1 MLDDTNNK
9 TQDATAL
16 KPKASSNDQSCEPN
30 NQTNINNQIK
40 DSPRSSQTSEY
51 TGESILH
58 LKGLDPV
65 RKTPGMYIKDTGFE
79 GLHQMVNEIVENSID
94 EVTAGYANYI
104 KVTLHQNGSVEVED
118 NGRGIPVDNA
128 QGTNIPAVQA
138 IFTDLNCGGKFN
150 NKSYATS
157 GGLHGVGSSVVN
169 ALSEYLEVWVKRNGH
184 IYYIKFING
193 DKEIT
198 PMKIVG
204 DCEGTGTRI
213 IFKPDHN
220 YMEDV
225 PFSHDRI
232 SARLKQLAFLNKGL
246 KITFID
252 ENPKPKQ
259 TFKDASLEEFQG
271 GQENDANEPAAISP
285 SEISDTNNVVGDAK
299 MYLDRIAQLN
309 AKDAWPVEEWQFNGG
324 IKEYVGDLIR
334 NENPIGQVI
343 YINEKVED
351 NYDRK
356 SQDKENN
363 VIVELAFA
371 YCEEEKHASIFTFCN
386 NIFTSD
392 GGTHLDGFKDALKA
406 TLRHYNDEH
415 HVYKNDKDGL
425 KLNNDDVISG
435 LSAILSLKASDPM
448 FDSQA
453 KRKVSNPGFRRIVN
467 EIVSE
472 KFEKYLV
479 ENPELAKRIVDKVYS
494 NAMARKKAEDAF
506 NAAKR
511 KSVLGNNSLP
521 GKLADCS
528 TSDTSISEL
537 YLVEGDSAGGSAKL
551 GRDREYQ
558 AILPLRGKIMNV
570 EKSNDESAYNS
581 EVIQNMIIAIGTG
594 VKEQF
599 DLTKLRYDKII
610 IMTDAD
616 VDGAHIQILL
626 LTFFYNY
633 MRPLIENGHIY
644 VAQPPLYKA
653 SWGKNNKYFYKDEEL
668 DAWKNTV
675 GKNAHYSIQRYK
687 GLGEMNPE
695 QLWETTMDPEQRMMK
710 KISIVDAMKA
720 EADFKLLMGEDVQPR
735 RDYIIENATFVK
747 NIDA

>member
-1 MLDDTNNK
+1 MLDDMKNK
-9 TQDATAL
+9 QDARDVGITNQ
-16 KPKASSNDQSCEPN
+16 SQNQSCEPE
-30 NQTNINNQIK
+30 NQENTNQSKGIDTNAN
-40 DSPRSSQTSEY
+40 SSSEY

-94 EVTAGYANYI
+94 EVTAGFATYI
-104 KVTLHQNGSVEVED
+104 KVVLHKDGSVEVED

-169 ALSEYLEVWVKRNGH
+169 ALSEYLEVWVKRNGRV
-184 IYYIKFING
+184 YYIKFING

-198 PMKIVG
+198 PLKIVG
-204 DCEGTGTRI
+204 ESEGTGTKI

-220 YMEDV
+220 YMENI

-232 SARLKQLAFLNKGL
+232 SSRLKQLAFLNKGL

-252 ENPKPKQ
+252 ENPKLRQ
-259 TFKDASLEEFQG
+259 TFKDAADEEFQSHQVG
-271 GQENDANEPAAISP
+271 ENDELEVSTNEDNQIASSNESKINNDQENKNS
-285 SEISDTNNVVGDAK
+285 SNS
-299 MYLDRIAQLN
+299 
-309 AKDAWPVEEWQFNGG
+309 WPIEEWQFNGG
-324 IKEYVGDLIR
+324 IKEYVGNLIQ
-334 NENPIGQVI
+334 NESPIGPVI

-356 SQDKENN
+356 SQDKENK
-363 VIVELAFA
+363 VIVELAFD

-392 GGTHLDGFKDALKA
+392 GGTHLDGFKDALKW
-406 TLRHYNDEH
+406 TLKHYNEEH
-415 HVYKNDKDGL
+415 HVYKNEKEGL
-425 KLNNDDVISG
+425 KLNNDDVVSG

-453 KRKVSNPGFRRIVN
+453 KRKVSNPGFRKIVN
-467 EIVSE
+467 EIVSI
-472 KFEKYLV
+472 KFGKYLD
-479 ENPELAKRIVDKVYS
+479 ENPEIAKKIVEKVYS

-570 EKSNDESAYNS
+570 EKSNDESAFNS

-633 MRPLIENGHIY
+633 MRPLIENGHVY

-668 DAWKNTV
+668 DNWKNTI

-710 KISIVDAMKA
+710 KISIVDAIKA
-720 EADFKLLMGEDVQPR
+720 DEDFNLLMGEDVQPR
-735 RDYIIENATFVK
+735 RNYIIENATFVK

>member
-1 MLDDTNNK
+1 MLNDKNDK
-9 TQDATAL
+9 QDACDPST
-16 KPKASSNDQSCEPN
+16 KDASKDQSCNPN
-30 NQTNINNQIK
+30 NQENLTEK
-40 DSPRSSQTSEY
+40 EPDSSSVPTSSDY

-94 EVTAGYANYI
+94 EVTAGFATYI
-104 KVTLHQNGSVEVED
+104 KVILHKDGSVEVED

-184 IYYIKFING
+184 IYNIKFING

-198 PMKIVG
+198 PLKIVG

-220 YMEDV
+220 YMENV

-232 SARLKQLAFLNKGL
+232 SSRLRQLAFLNKGL
-246 KITFID
+246 KITFLD

-259 TFKDASLEEFQG
+259 AFKDAADDEFQVHQDSNSDNSNSTVNVDELEENSQ
-271 GQENDANEPAAISP
+271 A
-285 SEISDTNNVVGDAK
+285 TGDAQI
-299 MYLDRIAQLN
+299 YLNRLAELN
-309 AKDAWPVEEWQFNGG
+309 AKDVWPVEEWQFNGG
-324 IKEYVGDLIR
+324 IKEYVGNLIQS
-334 NENPIGQVI
+334 ENPIGPVI

-363 VIVELAFA
+363 VIVEVAFD

-392 GGTHLDGFKDALKA
+392 GGTHLDGFKDALKW
-406 TLRHYNDEH
+406 TLKHYNEEH
-415 HVYKNDKDGL
+415 RVYKNEKDGL
-425 KLNNDDVISG
+425 KLNNDDVVSG

-453 KRKVSNPGFRRIVN
+453 KRKVSNPGFRKIVN

-472 KFEKYLV
+472 KFGKYLD
-479 ENPELAKRIVDKVYS
+479 ENPEIAKKIVEKVYS

-528 TSDTSISEL
+528 TNDTSISEL

-570 EKSNDESAYNS
+570 EKTNDASAYNS

-594 VKEQF
+594 VKDQF

-633 MRPLIENGHIY
+633 MLPLIENGHIY

-668 DAWKNTV
+668 DAWKNNV
-675 GKNAHYSIQRYK
+675 GKNVHYSIQRYK

-710 KISIVDAMKA
+710 KISIVDAEKA
-720 EADFKLLMGEDVQPR
+720 NRDFKLLMGEDVQPR
-735 RDYIIENATFVK
+735 RDYIIQNATFVK

>member
-1 MLDDTNNK
+1 MLNDKNDK
-9 TQDATAL
+9 QDACDPST
-16 KPKASSNDQSCEPN
+16 KDASKDQSCNPN
-30 NQTNINNQIK
+30 NQENLTEK
-40 DSPRSSQTSEY
+40 EPDSSSVPTSSDY

-65 RKTPGMYIKDTGFE
+65 RKTPGMYIKDTGYE

-94 EVTAGYANYI
+94 EVTAGFATYI
-104 KVTLHQNGSVEVED
+104 KVILHKDGSVEVED

-184 IYYIKFING
+184 IYNIKFING

-198 PMKIVG
+198 PLKIVG

-220 YMEDV
+220 YMENV

-232 SARLKQLAFLNKGL
+232 SSRLRQLAFLNKGL

-252 ENPKPKQ
+252 ENSKPKQ
-259 TFKDASLEEFQG
+259 AFKDAADDEFQVHQDSNSDNSNSTVNADELEENSQ
-271 GQENDANEPAAISP
+271 A
-285 SEISDTNNVVGDAK
+285 TGDAQI
-299 MYLDRIAQLN
+299 YLNRLAELN
-309 AKDAWPVEEWQFNGG
+309 AKDVWPVEEWQFNGG
-324 IKEYVGDLIR
+324 IKEYVGNLIQ
-334 NENPIGQVI
+334 NENPIGAVI

-363 VIVELAFA
+363 VIVEVAFD

-392 GGTHLDGFKDALKA
+392 GGTHLDGFKDALKW
-406 TLRHYNDEH
+406 TLKHYNEEH
-415 HVYKNDKDGL
+415 RVYKNEKDGL
-425 KLNNDDVISG
+425 KLNNDDVVSG

-453 KRKVSNPGFRRIVN
+453 KRKVSNPGFRKIVN

-472 KFEKYLV
+472 KFGKYLD
-479 ENPELAKRIVDKVYS
+479 ENPEIAKKIVEKVYS

-570 EKSNDESAYNS
+570 EKTNDASAYNS

-594 VKEQF
+594 VKDQF

-633 MRPLIENGHIY
+633 MLPLIENGHIY

-675 GKNAHYSIQRYK
+675 GKNVHYSIQRYK

-710 KISIVDAMKA
+710 KISIVDAEKA
-720 EADFKLLMGEDVQPR
+720 NRDFKLLMGEDVQPR
-735 RDYIIENATFVK
+735 RDYIIQNATFVK

>member
-1 MLDDTNNK
+1 MLEDQKNN
-9 TQDATAL
+9 TQDALTNQG
-16 KPKASSNDQSCEPN
+16 KKSCSDDKQQNAN
-30 NQTNINNQIK
+30 NQTI
-40 DSPRSSQTSEY
+40 DSTSLNSASEY

-94 EVTAGYANYI
+94 EVTAGYATYI
-104 KVTLHQNGSVEVED
+104 KVTLHRDGSVEVED
-118 NGRGIPVDNA
+118 DGRGIPVDNA
-128 QGTNIPAVQA
+128 QGTDIPAVQA

-184 IYYIKFING
+184 IYYIKFVNG

-198 PMKIVG
+198 PLKIVG

-220 YMEDV
+220 YMENV

-259 TFKDASLEEFQG
+259 TFKDASSQEFQNS
-271 GQENDANEPAAISP
+271 QDDSDNSEPVMLNSDDNSNAI
-285 SEISDTNNVVGDAK
+285 GDAK
-299 MYLDRIAQLN
+299 IYLDRIAQVS
-309 AKDAWPVEEWQFNGG
+309 AIEAWPIEEWQFNGG
-324 IKEYVGDLIR
+324 IQEYVGDLIR
-334 NENPIGQVI
+334 NESPIGPVI

-356 SQDKENN
+356 SKDKENN

-406 TLRHYNDEH
+406 TLRHYNEEH
-415 HVYKNDKDGL
+415 HVYKNDKEGL

-467 EIVSE
+467 EVVSE

-479 ENPELAKRIVDKVYS
+479 ENPELAKKIVEKVYS
-494 NAMARKKAEDAF
+494 NALARKKAEDAF

-528 TSDTSISEL
+528 TTDTSISEL

-570 EKSNDESAYNS
+570 EKANDENAYNS

-594 VKEQF
+594 VKDQF

-668 DAWKNTV
+668 DTWKNSI
-675 GKNAHYSIQRYK
+675 GKNVHYSIQRYK

-720 EADFKLLMGEDVQPR
+720 DADFELLMGEDVQPR
-735 RDYIIENATFVK
+735 RNYIIENATFVK

>member
-1 MLDDTNNK
+1 MLNDKNDK
-9 TQDATAL
+9 QDACDPST
-16 KPKASSNDQSCEPN
+16 KDASKDQSCNPN
-30 NQTNINNQIK
+30 NQENLTEK
-40 DSPRSSQTSEY
+40 EPDSSSVPTSSDY

-94 EVTAGYANYI
+94 EVTAGFATYI
-104 KVTLHQNGSVEVED
+104 KVILHKDGSVEVED

-184 IYYIKFING
+184 IYNIKFING

-198 PMKIVG
+198 PLKIVG

-220 YMEDV
+220 YMENV

-232 SARLKQLAFLNKGL
+232 SSRLRQLAFLNKGL

-259 TFKDASLEEFQG
+259 AFKDAADDEFQVHQDNNSDSLNSTVNVDKLEENSQ
-271 GQENDANEPAAISP
+271 AA
-285 SEISDTNNVVGDAK
+285 GDAQI
-299 MYLDRIAQLN
+299 YLNRLTELN
-309 AKDAWPVEEWQFNGG
+309 AKDVWPVEEWQFNGG
-324 IKEYVGDLIR
+324 IKEYVGNLIQS
-334 NENPIGQVI
+334 ENPIGPVI

-363 VIVELAFA
+363 VIVEVAFD

-392 GGTHLDGFKDALKA
+392 GGTHLDGFKDALKW
-406 TLRHYNDEH
+406 TLKHYNEEH
-415 HVYKNDKDGL
+415 RVYKNEKDGL
-425 KLNNDDVISG
+425 KLNNDDVVSG

-453 KRKVSNPGFRRIVN
+453 KRKVSNPGFRKIVN

-472 KFEKYLV
+472 KFGKYLD
-479 ENPELAKRIVDKVYS
+479 ENPEIAKKIVEKVYS

-570 EKSNDESAYNS
+570 EKTNDASAYNS

-594 VKEQF
+594 VKDQF

-633 MRPLIENGHIY
+633 MLPLIENGHIY

-668 DAWKNTV
+668 DAWKNNV
-675 GKNAHYSIQRYK
+675 GKNVHYSIQRYK

-710 KISIVDAMKA
+710 KISIVDAEKA
-720 EADFKLLMGEDVQPR
+720 NRDFKLLMGEDVQPR
-735 RDYIIENATFVK
+735 RDYIIQNATFVK

>member
-1 MLDDTNNK
+1 MLEDQKNNK
-9 TQDATAL
+9 QDAL
-16 KPKASSNDQSCEPN
+16 SNQSTKSHAKNKQENAN
-30 NQTNINNQIK
+30 NQVI
-40 DSPRSSQTSEY
+40 DSSSSAPANEY

-94 EVTAGYANYI
+94 EVTAGYATYI
-104 KVTLHQNGSVEVED
+104 KVTLHKDGSVEVED

-128 QGTNIPAVQA
+128 QGTNIPAIQA

-169 ALSEYLEVWVKRNGH
+169 ALSEYLEAWVKRNGH

-198 PMKIVG
+198 PLKIVG

-220 YMEDV
+220 YMENV

-252 ENPKPKQ
+252 ENHKPKQ
-259 TFKDASLEEFQG
+259 GFKDASSEEFQN
-271 GQENDANEPAAISP
+271 GQDGNNDEPVLP
-285 SEISDTNNVVGDAK
+285 NSDDNSNATGDAK
-299 MYLDRIAQLN
+299 IYLDRISQLN
-309 AKDAWPVEEWQFNGG
+309 ANEAWPVEEWQFNGG
-324 IKEYVGDLIR
+324 IQEYVGDLIR
-334 NENPIGQVI
+334 NESPIGFVI

-356 SQDKENN
+356 SKDKENN

-406 TLRHYNDEH
+406 TLRHYNEEH
-415 HVYKNDKDGL
+415 HVYKNDKEGL
-425 KLNNDDVISG
+425 KLNNDDVVSG

-467 EIVSE
+467 EVVSE

-479 ENPELAKRIVDKVYS
+479 ENPELAKKIVEKVYS
-494 NAMARKKAEDAF
+494 NALARKKAEDAF

-570 EKSNDESAYNS
+570 EKTNDESAYNS

-594 VKEQF
+594 VKDQF

-653 SWGKNNKYFYKDEEL
+653 SWSKNNKYFYKDEEL
-668 DAWKNTV
+668 DAWKNSI
-675 GKNAHYSIQRYK
+675 GKNVHYSIQRYK

-720 EADFKLLMGEDVQPR
+720 DADFELLMGEDVQPR
-735 RDYIIENATFVK
+735 RNYIIENATFVK

>member
-1 MLDDTNNK
+1 MLDDKNNK
-9 TQDATAL
+9 MQDAPAL
-16 KPKASSNDQSCEPN
+16 QKNASDVNQSCQP
-30 NQTNINNQIK
+30 NINNQEQ
-40 DSPRSSQTSEY
+40 DSPISSPQNEY

-94 EVTAGYANYI
+94 EVTAGYATYI
-104 KVTLHQNGSVEVED
+104 KVTLHQDGSVEVED
-118 NGRGIPVDNA
+118 DGRGIPVDNA
-128 QGTNIPAVQA
+128 QGTDIPAVQA

-198 PMKIVG
+198 PLKIVG
-204 DCEGTGTRI
+204 NAQGTGTRI

-220 YMEDV
+220 YMENV

-259 TFKDASLEEFQG
+259 TFKDASSEEFQNATESTIVEENDNH
-271 GQENDANEPAAISP
+271 QENN
-285 SEISDTNNVVGDAK
+285 DTNNQPNSNS
-299 MYLDRIAQLN
+299 IS
-309 AKDAWPVEEWQFNGG
+309 AWPVEEWQFNGG
-324 IKEYVGDLIR
+324 IQEYVGDLIR

-356 SQDKENN
+356 SHDKENN

-392 GGTHLDGFKDALKA
+392 GGTHLDGFKDALKG
-406 TLRHYNDEH
+406 TLRHYNEEH
-415 HVYKNDKDGL
+415 HVYKNEKEGL
-425 KLNNDDVISG
+425 KLNNDDVVSG

-479 ENPELAKRIVDKVYS
+479 ENPELAKKIVEKVYS

-570 EKSNDESAYNS
+570 EKTNDESAYNS

-633 MRPLIENGHIY
+633 MRPLIEYGHVY

-668 DAWKNTV
+668 DAWKNDI
-675 GKNAHYSIQRYK
+675 GKNVHYSIQRYK

-710 KISIVDAMKA
+710 KISIVDAEKA
-720 EADFKLLMGEDVQPR
+720 DRDFNLLMGEDVQPR